1 MMVGVSVSQ
10 LEKMVF
16 LDKNSGGLEPGIPE
30 VVDTRF
36 GKVTLQREKIVA
48 FPRGLLGM
56 PEKKNFQIAEFPSEK
71 LRRFKLL
78 QCCDDYALS
87 FITLPVGLEN
97 GIIAAE
103 DLLRASTEL
112 GIQADNLAV
121 LLIASVHRAPDKVT
135 ISVNAR
141 APLLIDASLRLA
153 AQYVFQTDK
162 YKVQHYITA

>member
-16 LDKNSGGLEPGIPE
+16 LDKSSGSLESGIPE
-30 VVDTRF
+30 EIETRF
-36 GKVTLQREKIVA
+36 GKVTLHRDKMVS

-56 PEKKNFQIAEFPSEK
+56 PEKRNFQVSEFPSDK

-87 FITLPVGLEN
+87 FITFPIGLEN

-112 GIQADNLAV
+112 GIQPDNLAV
-121 LLIASVHRAPDKVT
+121 LLIASVHRSPEKVT